1 MTKKISRNRT
11 RKILFQMLY
20 ANSFAT
26 VDKSI
31 FLDSFF
37 EWRFEWDLDEKYLD
51 EMLSIIKE
59 HESVFLGIINKFAP
73 KFKIEEMRIEY
84 ILPVYISAA
93 EMLYLNEEIPAK
105 VSINEAIE
113 LCKKYSDDSARK
125 IVNWILNNLLKN
137 FDNIKSD
144 LDWIKYWNYSIFIK

>member
-26 VDKSI
+26 VDKNI

-51 EMLSIIKE
+51 SMLEIVKNNESI
-59 HESVFLGIINKFAP
+59 FLWIINKFAS

-84 ILPVYISAA
+84 ILPIYISAW
-93 EMLYLNEEIPAK
+93 EMLFLEEEIPAK

-125 IVNWILNNLLKN
+125 IVNWILNNLLSEVDEIKAN
-137 FDNIKSD
+137 FDA
-144 LDWIKYWNYSIFIK
+144 IKYANYSIFIK